1 MDVTLAG
8 VIGVIALCAAF
19 DYTNGFHDSA
29 NSVATIVATG
39 VLKPR
44 HAVAWAAF
52 WNFIAFL
59 VFGTAVANTV
69 AKTVDEGTIGLALI
83 FAAVV
88 GATVWNLMSWHL
100 GLPTSSSHALV
111 GGLVGAG
118 VMAGGWDAISSSS
131 IQKVALFL
139 VLSPTVGFVLA
150 ASLMGG
156 LRFALRNRDEERAQR
171 HFGRAQLV
179 SSALV
184 SLGHGGN
191 DAQKTMGVIAAALI
205 ATGYL
210 DGSGDIDVPLWV
222 VLLAHGAIA
231 AGTYA
236 GGWRIVRTMGERI
249 TELRPVSGFAAETS
263 AAVALFV
270 STFVGAPVSTTQTV
284 AGAIGGAGVANRGTH
299 VDWRVFGRVFVAWL
313 LTVPSAALIAAA
325 TYSVTAELPPVAAG
339 VCIAVGFVIGG
350 WLTLRSMRAAPTADD
365 FDRTEAGVLLDLTE
379 VEPATGS

>member
-1 MDVTLAG
+1 VSLELLGA
-8 VIGVIALCAAF
+8 IGVIALCAAF

-44 HAVAWAAF
+44 VAVAWAAA

-69 AKTVDEGTIGLALI
+69 AKTVDEGAIGLALI

-88 GATVWNLMSWHL
+88 GAILWNLTSWHL

-118 VMAGGWDAISSSS
+118 VAAGGWDVISTSS
-131 IQKVALFL
+131 IEKVAVFM
-139 VLSPTVGFVLA
+139 VVSPLVGFVLA
-150 ASLMGG
+150 AVLMGS
-156 LRFALRNRDEERAQR
+156 LRLALRNRDEERAQR
-171 HFGRAQLV
+171 RFGKAQLV

-191 DAQKTMGVIAAALI
+191 DAQKTMGVIAAVLI
-205 ATGYL
+205 ATGHL
-210 DGSGDIDVPLWV
+210 SAEGDIDVPLWV
-222 VLLAHGAIA
+222 VLLAHTAIA
-231 AGTYA
+231 LGTYA
-236 GGWRIVRTMGERI
+236 GGWRIVRTMGQRI

-270 STFVGAPVSTTQTV
+270 STHVGAPVSTTQTV

-299 VDWRVFGRVFVAWL
+299 VDWRVFGRVVAAWVI
-313 LTVPSAALIAAA
+313 TVPAAALIGAA
-325 TYSVTAELPPVAAG
+325 TYLVTAEPPPIVAGVIIAAG
-339 VCIAVGFVIGG
+339 FVVTG

-365 FDRTEAGVLLDLTE
+365 FEVVAEDPVVELREALE
-379 VEPATGS
+379 VED